1 MLDAMAGRTAPDL
14 EETMREPLALTCF
27 LPAAAEVSAYAAEE
41 ADTGYI
47 EKRPERVTVRPVVTR
62 RSPAPARVAAPAP
75 PPWRPARARPVVR
88 PVQAQPPRRKVL
100 PRAETVRSRQVE
112 LPDLRS
118 LAMFW
123 GVALAG
129 SLVAIGIAL
138 TAW

>member
-1 MLDAMAGRTAPDL
+1 MLDHMVGRTAPDL

-27 LPAAAEVSAYAAEE
+27 LPAAGPLLDPAEE
-41 ADTGYI
+41 AATGYL
-47 EKRPERVTVRPVVTR
+47 EQRPERVIVRPVV
-62 RSPAPARVAAPAP
+62 SAPKKREAP
-75 PPWRPARARPVVR
+75 PPYRPVRARPTPPR
-88 PVQAQPPRRKVL
+88 PIQVHAQPRRRVSPRS
-100 PRAETVRSRQVE
+100 ETIRTRVPDQVGIA
-112 LPDLRS
+112 S